1 MSAQGADSAGTAHNP
16 LGRAGLQRHAAPL
29 RSVLQVRRKGAS
41 LTAPSWDSLDVGF
54 ALFPVERY
62 RD

>member
-1 MSAQGADSAGTAHNP
+1 MSAQARQRGTAHNP
-16 LGRAGLQRHAAPL
+16 LGRAGLANARL